1 MPDELMSEPP
11 RWHTRLLS
19 FEKAL
24 AQLDEVATLAKA
36 RELTNFELLGLIKIF
51 ELTHEL
57 SWLVL
62 KDYFAYQGNP
72 TIRGSRDAFRMA
84 LNMNL
89 INDGDTWMQMIV
101 SRNRAVHTYD
111 ESLARDIGR
120 TIVDDYLPLFKNF
133 ADVMRGE
140 MT

>member
-11 RWHTRLLS
+11 RWHTRLS
-19 FEKAL
+19 
-24 AQLDEVATLAKA
+24 
-36 RELTNFELLGLIKIF
+36 NFERALGQLNDAAMLAETRTLNNLELQGLIKAF
-51 ELTHEL
+51 ELVHEL
-57 SWLVL
+57 SWRLL
-62 KDYFAYQGNP
+62 KDYFAYQGDP

-89 INDGDTWMQMIV
+89 IGDGDTWMQMIA
-101 SRNRAVHTYD
+101 SRNRTVHTYD
-111 ESLARDIGR
+111 ESLARELSH
-120 TIVDDYLPLFKNF
+120 TIVRDYLPCFKDL